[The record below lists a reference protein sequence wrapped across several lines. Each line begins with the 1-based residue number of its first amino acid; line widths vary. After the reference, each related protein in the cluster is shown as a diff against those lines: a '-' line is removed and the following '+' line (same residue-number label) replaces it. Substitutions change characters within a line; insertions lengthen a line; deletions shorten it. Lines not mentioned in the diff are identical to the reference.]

1 MKLIFTLLGTHMFL
15 LWLLL
20 AFALN
25 GCAFLI
31 STAGSFL
38 GNLGAEL
45 AHEEIKN
52 NREMKDAA
60 YCDPMGVQNCPT
72 EGKEK

>member
-1 MKLIFTLLGTHMFL
+1 MKILLILILTTQM
-15 LWLLL
+15 
-20 AFALN
+20 

-31 STAGSFL
+31 STAGSFI

-45 AHEEIKN
+45 AHDEIKN

-60 YCDPMGVQNCPT
+60 YCDPMGVRNCPT